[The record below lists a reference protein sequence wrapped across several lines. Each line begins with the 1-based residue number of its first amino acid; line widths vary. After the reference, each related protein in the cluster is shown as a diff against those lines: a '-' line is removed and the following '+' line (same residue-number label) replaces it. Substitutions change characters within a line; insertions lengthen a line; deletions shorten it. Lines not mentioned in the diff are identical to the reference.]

1 MDKQLEY
8 LAAEIARL
16 DTQIQENQA
25 LLDNPDLKEL
35 ATEEITK
42 LESQKKSLQDT
53 IEAMTNPKHAGSAI
67 SYDKS
72 PATIEIR
79 GAAGGDEAKIFSAD
93 LINMYTRFAQNLG
106 FTVEILDEN
115 IIKIKG
121 KAKVDWFTGP
131 FGTFKHEAGVHR
143 VQRVPETEAAGR
155 IHTSTSTVAVL
166 PEIPASDV
174 IIKESDLEWQFS
186 RAGGPGGQNVNK
198 VSTAVR
204 LTYKPTGDV
213 VSVRQERFQQQ
224 NRIIALEILRQRL
237 WERDQEE
244 KQKAIADERS
254 SAIGSGMRAEKIRT
268 YNYPQNRVT
277 DHRIGK
283 SWYALDRIVA
293 GEMNDVVTALK
304 DYDPSKPIE
313 EVEDED

>member
-8 LAAEIARL
+8 LSIEIARL
-16 DTQIQENQA
+16 DTLIAENQA
-25 LLDNPDLKEL
+25 LLETPELKDLAL
-35 ATEEITK
+35 EEIAK
-42 LESQKKSLQDT
+42 LELQKKSLVDT
-53 IEAMTNPKHAGSAI
+53 VEAMKNPKQSGGAV

-72 PATIEIR
+72 SATIEIR
-79 GAAGGDEAKIFSAD
+79 GAAGGDEAKIFSGD
-93 LINMYTRFAQNLG
+93 LINMYTRFAQLLG
-106 FTVEILDEN
+106 FGIEILDEN

-131 FGTFKHEAGVHR
+131 FGTFKHEGGVHR

-166 PEIPASDV
+166 PEVPASE
-174 IIKESDLEWQFS
+174 ITIRENDLDWQFS

-213 VSVRQERFQQQ
+213 VSVRQERSQQQ
-224 NRIIALEILRQRL
+224 NRVIALEILRQRL

-244 KQKAIADERS
+244 KQKAISDER

-293 GEMNDVVTALK
+293 GDMFDIVTALK
-304 DYDPSKPIE
+304 DYDPANPVEVTDE
-313 EVEDED
+313 EE